1 MFNSSGVNK
10 AFGSPITIKFAERSF
25 SNLNSFLIKAVYSL
39 KKKFVNILFNYFR
52 MRTN

>member
-25 SNLNSFLIKAVYSL
+25 SNLNSFLINAVYIL
-39 KKKFVNILFNYFR
+39 KKNLLIYYLI
-52 MRTN
+52 TLE

>member
-25 SNLNSFLIKAVYSL
+25 SNLNSFLINAVYIL
-39 KKKFVNILFNYFR
+39 KKFVNKLFNYFR